1 MRKHLIALIILL
13 LGTNHADAQYYYN
26 APNASAYNPI
36 NNRYL
41 ITNQGSGEVLQ
52 IDRAGNKTL
61 FAKNLKSPRNIAFH
75 KLPIGYAVLVLDSNR
90 MVIYHTSGNL
100 IGTETISGIQQI
112 QD

>member
-1 MRKHLIALIILL
+1 MRKHLIVLICLL
-13 LGTNHADAQYYYN
+13 LGSTHADAQYYFN

-61 FAKNLKSPRNIAFH
+61 FAKNLI
-75 KLPIGYAVLVLDSNR
+75 
-90 MVIYHTSGNL
+90 
-100 IGTETISGIQQI
+100 
-112 QD
+112 